1 MKRKVWIAMLG
12 VFALISVSACTKEVG
27 SKGWC
32 ADMKEKPNGEWTANE
47 ASAFAKNCLFKM
59 DE

>member
-1 MKRKVWIAMLG
+1 MLG
-12 VFALISVSACTKEVG
+12 IFALTSFSACTKEVG